1 VLLRVLS
8 PLFILVT
15 ACPTHHL
22 FSLSLSLSR
31 LQPKLCGNGLLHAL
45 SLNLVFFFGFICCA
59 LKPKLLIIVSDSFP
73 FTAAAA
79 AADFLS
85 LLSFDFILCFF
96 PLFSSF
102 PGLCFWSPSCFLFPF
117 LFLPVY
123 NNSSSAIISYFS
135 VFKPLL
141 FLCHNFFCT
150 PVLSIFFKNA
160 DSSFYFF

>member
-1 VLLRVLS
+1 
-8 PLFILVT
+8 
-15 ACPTHHL
+15 
-22 FSLSLSLSR
+22 
-31 LQPKLCGNGLLHAL
+31 
-45 SLNLVFFFGFICCA
+45 

-79 AADFLS
+79 AAAAADFLS
-85 LLSFDFILCFF
+85 LLSFDFILSFF
-96 PLFSSF
+96 PLFSSS

-123 NNSSSAIISYFS
+123 NSSSAIISYFS

-150 PVLSIFFKNA
+150 PVFSIFFKNA
-160 DSSFYFF
+160 DSSFYFILMYIFHLKCLLAILDGFFYFYLFFI